1 MVYIQHVDSTLR
13 FEWDQAKSERNYRQR
28 GFDFGAAAQIFAGFT
43 LERADTRRDY
53 GETRILAIGTVA
65 GIAISLV
72 YTDRHTRSGELVR
85 RIISARR
92 SNRHE
97 RKRLAAAQ
105 SKS

>member
-1 MVYIQHVDSTLR
+1 MLYIQRVDSNLR
-13 FEWDQAKSERNYRQR
+13 FEWDPAKSERDYRER
-28 GFDFGAAAQIFAGFT
+28 GFDFGAAVQIFAGFT

-53 GETRILAIGTVA
+53 GETRILAIGKAA

-72 YTDRHTRSGELVR
+72 YTDRRTRAGELVR

-105 SKS
+105 SNP